1 MSFFVFLKGNLYNII
16 SISTWLDEHKKLK
29 KKLRLTFWSA
39 TYIGESQY
47 GKLFILANF
56 KKLKTWNFWILN
68 HSNFK
73 KKET

>member
-1 MSFFVFLKGNLYNII
+1 MIWWPQKI
-16 SISTWLDEHKKLK
+16 K